1 MARPGRAE
9 PPRRCSGAA
18 RLVLG
23 VPLAAGIQGQPRATV
38 EPDPGAARRG
48 VRARVAETLEVKVF
62 DLYGRAHQMGLP
74 HYIDERSPT
83 LRELEH
89 DGKGCGGREQPFP
102 DPLRRLVRDATQSW
116 GVTSRGECVVD
127 RLPILAAAGVVS

>member
-9 PPRRCSGAA
+9 PPHRCSGAA

-23 VPLAAGIQGQPRATV
+23 VPLVAGIQGQPRATV
-38 EPDPGAARRG
+38 ELDPGATRA
-48 VRARVAETLEVKVF
+48 VRASVTETLESKVF

-89 DGKGCGGREQPFP
+89 GGKGCGDRGQPFP

-116 GVTSRGECVVD
+116 GVTSLGECVVD

>member
-1 MARPGRAE
+1 MPGSRGSLARR
-9 PPRRCSGAA
+9 
-18 RLVLG
+18 
-23 VPLAAGIQGQPRATV
+23 V

-62 DLYGRAHQMGLP
+62 DLYGRAHQRGLP

-89 DGKGCGGREQPFP
+89 GGKGCGDRGQPFP

-116 GVTSRGECVVD
+116 GVTFRGECVVD
-127 RLPILAAAGVVS
+127 RLPILAAAGVVT